1 MLQFTGLERA
11 TLRVAMLN
19 SASKVYHMLFPQ
31 AMEKV
36 EIVVPR
42 DEASDLV
49 DALAQRGL
57 VHFSLSAAPEAY
69 DELAR
74 KAQEIVQIASELG
87 ESGGEKKDVEI
98 SSWNA
103 ALDSYSQRL
112 SGYLDQKKRIEDELN
127 EVRAQ
132 RQKLSEALLNLEA
145 FPPEYDDSAFSALSF
160 YRHAVFLSQEQLRV
174 SYPHAEA
181 ESQRGNVYV
190 ILYEPSMEI
199 GVREELKKM
208 GAVEIVYPSWLDPV
222 AERAKKK
229 AQEGLLELSER
240 ETQLMDQRKKL
251 LEEALPVATEAGEV
265 SRMFLRSLEVKPGS
279 DFTEN
284 TRLITG
290 FVQESEVKEL
300 IEVTRR
306 FPGVLVY
313 HRKALPSDNPPTL
326 QRLPELVSHFR
337 VIVGS
342 LGLPAYGEVDP
353 TLITAITFPL
363 LFALMFP
370 DAGQALLLAIAG
382 VVMAKKFQ
390 GSLKDL
396 GYVMAFSGAAAV
408 ISGLAFGEVFGL
420 EIHPFAFHIFDWQGA
435 FSFAGTPFSVWGP
448 SASVSSSTTQT
459 IVTLMLFS
467 IGVGIAQMSLG
478 FLLSMIN
485 QLKKGL
491 ALKALGSSLPK
502 LVLLPSAFALIVERI
517 PFTGIGLVLWAALVI
532 VPFVLLYVFPF
543 LAKLLVHEGS
553 LAGELMDAVESTISF
568 ISNSFSYLRL
578 LAMAVAHLALML
590 VVFVVAW
597 LAYGYFGS
605 TALGWAM
612 FWIIAALGN
621 LIVMAF
627 EALLVFIQSM
637 RLHFYEWMM
646 KFFSGSGYEFS
657 PLSYEGKAVRVIKKP
672 SYAQIK

>member
-1 MLQFTGLERA
+1 
-11 TLRVAMLN
+11 
-19 SASKVYHMLFPQ
+19 MLFPQ
-31 AMEKV
+31 TMERV

-42 DEASDLV
+42 DEADDLV
-49 DALAQRGL
+49 DALGQRGL
-57 VHFSLSAAPEAY
+57 VHFSLTAAPQAY
-69 DELAR
+69 EELR
-74 KAQEIVQIASELG
+74 QKAQEIVQMASELG
-87 ESGGEKKDVEI
+87 ESGGEKREVEI
-98 SSWNA
+98 SSWDA

-112 SGYLDQKKRIEDELN
+112 LGYLSQKKKIEDELN

-132 RQKLSEALLNLEA
+132 RQKLNEALFNLEA
-145 FPPEYDDSAFSALSF
+145 FPSEYDDSAFSALGN
-160 YRHAVFLSQEQLRV
+160 YGHAVFLSHEELRV
-174 SYPHAEA
+174 SYPHLEA
-181 ESQRGNVYV
+181 ESERGRVYV
-190 ILYEPSMEI
+190 VLYEPSMEV
-199 GVREELKKM
+199 GVREEIKKM
-208 GAVEIVYPSWLDPV
+208 GAVELVYPDWLDPV

-229 AQEGLLELSER
+229 AQEGLLELSKR
-240 ETQLMDQRKKL
+240 ETELMEQRKKL
-251 LEEALPVATEAGEV
+251 IEEASPIASEAGEI

-279 DFTEN
+279 EFTES

-290 FVQESEVKEL
+290 FVQESEVKDL
-300 IEVTRR
+300 VEVTKR
-306 FPGVLVY
+306 FPGALVY
-313 HRKALPSDNPPTL
+313 HRRALPSDNPPTL
-326 QRLPELVSHFR
+326 QRLPGLVSHFG

-370 DAGQALLLAIAG
+370 DAGQAFLLAIAG
-382 VVMAKKFQ
+382 LVMAKKFK

-420 EIHPFAFHIFDWQGA
+420 EIHPLAFHIFDWQGA
-435 FSFAGTPFSVWGP
+435 FSFAGTPFSVWNP

-491 ALKALGSSLPK
+491 TLKAFGSSLPK
-502 LVLLPSAFALIVERI
+502 LVLLPSAFALIVERVSLA
-517 PFTGIGLVLWAALVI
+517 GIGLALWVALVI
-532 VPFVLLYVFPF
+532 VPFAVLYVFPF
-543 LAKLLVHEGS
+543 LARSLAHEGS
-553 LAGELMDAVESTISF
+553 LADELMDAVESTISF

-605 TALGWAM
+605 SALGWVA
-612 FWIIAALGN
+612 FWTIAALGN
-621 LIVMAF
+621 LVVMAF

-646 KFFSGSGYEFS
+646 KFFAGSGYQFS
-657 PLSYEGKAVRVIKKP
+657 PLSYEGRSVRVIKKP
-672 SYAQIK
+672 SHV